1 MGILDNLEAYMDRQ
15 HDIVD
20 VLTGSDGTPVAIH
33 FSNCINETESI
44 ISALDGNNWTEDLDQ
59 GGDLIG
65 SFTSISE
72 SNPDY
77 AKIHKAMINAAEIFL
92 TKTERDISDYY
103 QRFNYFKIVKW
114 ESVSR
119 SMSEHADAWE
129 VDGEKIVPDISLVM
143 YLSGDFEGGNVTFSE
158 FDKKIKPSAGDIIV
172 FDSTTM
178 HGVDQYLGGRRI
190 TTQLFL
196 FKK

>member
-20 VLTGSDGTPVAIH
+20 ILPGVDGMPIAIH

-44 ISALDGNNWTEDLDQ
+44 ISALEGNNWTEDLDQ

-65 SFTSISE
+65 SFTSLSE
-72 SNPDY
+72 KNPDY
-77 AKIHKAMINAAEIFL
+77 VKIHQAMMKAAAMFL
-92 TKTERDISDYY
+92 AKTERDISDYY
-103 QRFNYFKIVKW
+103 QRFNFFKIVKW

-119 SMSEHADAWE
+119 SMGEHADAWE
-129 VDGEKIVPDISLVM
+129 VDGEKIVPDVSLVM
-143 YLSGDFEGGNVTFSE
+143 YLTGDFEGGNITFSK

-178 HGVDQYLGGRRI
+178 HGVDKYLGGRRI